1 VHRPMSLLLQAL
13 KQIELKAPS
22 IATGPDL
29 RIEAGAPLEADVDGK
44 DVAEVLAPVC
54 NSIDLIRHYEPFET
68 ATEIALAAAAP
79 ITLVPV
85 IESPIQVPSA
95 TISRDFQR
103 RRRFAGDLLTHLPND
118 DRAIIALAPAE
129 GIDPWPV
136 MRELCVGL
144 AARDAGDV
152 LAVAEAPKRTNK
164 GRDRYASLSELI
176 SAPVDS
182 PGAACSVAEGPF
194 FLMERGDGDDLAMA
208 SPRSLLRLWQQLN
221 DRYAYVVVDVGR
233 PDTPEAK
240 SLLASCDGAFAI
252 VRLNRTHRRDA
263 ERLVA
268 QIRAAR
274 GRTCGCLVV
283 D

>member
-1 VHRPMSLLLQAL
+1 MSLLLQAL

-22 IATGPDL
+22 IASGPEL
-29 RIEAGAPLEADVDGK
+29 QIEAGAPREADVGGK
-44 DVAEVLAPVC
+44 DGARALAPVC
-54 NSIDLIRHYEPFET
+54 NSIELIRHYEPFET

-79 ITLVPV
+79 IAPVPV
-85 IESPIQVPSA
+85 IESPMQA
-95 TISRDFQR
+95 TTAPISRDAQR
-103 RRRFAGDLLTHLPND
+103 RRRFAGDLLSHLPND
-118 DRAIIALAPAE
+118 DRAIIALASAE
-129 GIDPWPV
+129 GTDPWPV

-152 LAVAEAPKRTNK
+152 LAVAEAPNRTTN

-176 SAPVDS
+176 SIPVDS
-182 PGAACSVAEGPF
+182 PGAARTVAEGPF
-194 FLMERGDGDDLAMA
+194 FIMDRGDGDELAMA
-208 SPRSLLRLWQQLN
+208 SARSILRLWQRLN
-221 DRYAYVVVDVGR
+221 NRYAYVVVDVGR

-268 QIRAAR
+268 QIRAAG